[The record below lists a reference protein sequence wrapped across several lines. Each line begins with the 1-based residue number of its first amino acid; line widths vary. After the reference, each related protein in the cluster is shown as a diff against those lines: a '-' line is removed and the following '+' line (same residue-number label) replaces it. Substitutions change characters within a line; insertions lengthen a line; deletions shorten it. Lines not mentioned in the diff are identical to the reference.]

1 VRDDQ
6 TADRHDRHRLSR
18 LLADLVSARLREQR
32 LSQQRAGS
40 TDALDAARADTLQAL
55 NDYAGA
61 IEALS
66 WPVPRGIQL
75 EIQLHESLRSHR
87 RSF

>member
-1 VRDDQ
+1 MRDDPS
-6 TADRHDRHRLSR
+6 ARDDRNRLSR
-18 LLADLVSARLREQR
+18 LLADLVSARLRERR

-40 TDALDAARADTLQAL
+40 TDALDAARADTLRAL
-55 NDYAGA
+55 TDYADA
-61 IEALS
+61 IQALS

-87 RSF
+87 RSV